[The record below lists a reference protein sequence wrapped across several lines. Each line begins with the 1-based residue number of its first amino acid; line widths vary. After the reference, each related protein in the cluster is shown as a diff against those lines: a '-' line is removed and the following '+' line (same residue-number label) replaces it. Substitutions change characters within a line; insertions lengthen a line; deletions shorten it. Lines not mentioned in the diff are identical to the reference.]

1 MESKITIDTSVDV
14 GQNINEDSTLIT
26 NRRLYT
32 PPQII
37 RLTDS
42 NIEGGTTTNLAEAS
56 SGVWNAGS

>member
-1 MESKITIDTSVDV
+1 MASKITINTSVDV
-14 GQNINEDSTLIT
+14 GQNINKDSIFIT

-32 PPQII
+32 PPKII
-37 RLTDS
+37 RLADS